1 MAKQEYG
8 YEQILA
14 ELKSRQFRP
23 IYFLMGD
30 EPYYIDLL
38 TDYIT
43 ENVLTPDE
51 REFNQTVL
59 YGKDVD
65 INAVIDAAKRY
76 PMMSEYQVVV
86 VKEAQHI
93 KNMDNL
99 LYYLQKPLKSTIL
112 VFNYKNGTLDRR
124 KKLTSEIDRAGILFE
139 SKKIYD
145 NQVPAWIN
153 HYVHQKNI
161 AIDAK
166 AAMMLAEHL
175 GTDLSRIVNELDKL
189 LITKPADAKTITPEL
204 VETNV
209 GISKDFNNFE
219 LLNAVIQKDA
229 LKCNRIIQ
237 YFAQNPK
244 NNPLVVT
251 LTVLFNYFA
260 TLMLYH
266 YQSDRSA
273 DSLQRE
279 LGIRSFLIKD
289 YQQGARMYSA
299 SKTLQIIALIRECDA
314 KGKGLDNNT
323 TSTPQGDLLKEL
335 IYRILH

>member
-1 MAKQEYG
+1 MAKQEYS

-23 IYFLMGD
+23 IYFLMGE

-51 REFNQTVL
+51 REFNQTIM

-65 INAVIDAAKRY
+65 IDTIINTAKRF
-76 PMMSEYQVVV
+76 PMMSDYQVVV
-86 VKEAQHI
+86 VKEAQNI

-99 LYYLQKPLKSTIL
+99 MYYLQKPLKSTIL

-124 KKLTSEIDRAGILFE
+124 KKLTSEIDKAGILFE

-145 NQVPAWIN
+145 NQVAGWIN
-153 HYVHQKNI
+153 NYVRQKNI
-161 AIDAK
+161 SIDAK
-166 AAMMLAEHL
+166 ATMMLAEYL

-189 LITKPADAKTITPEL
+189 LITKPADAKSITPEL
-204 VETNV
+204 VEENI

-219 LLNAVIQKDA
+219 LLNAVIQKDV

-266 YQSDRSA
+266 YQSDRGT
-273 DSLQRE
+273 DTLQRE
-279 LGIRSFLIKD
+279 LGIRSFL
-289 YQQGARMYSA
+289 
-299 SKTLQIIALIRECDA
+299 
-314 KGKGLDNNT
+314 
-323 TSTPQGDLLKEL
+323 
-335 IYRILH
+335 

>member
-1 MAKQEYG
+1 MAKQEYS

-14 ELKSRQFRP
+14 ELKNRQFRP
-23 IYFLMGD
+23 VYFLMGE

-38 TDYIT
+38 TDYIL

-51 REFNQTVL
+51 REFNQTVM

-65 INAVIDAAKRY
+65 IDTVINSAKRF

-86 VKEAQHI
+86 VREAQNI

-99 LYYLQKPLKSTIL
+99 IYYLQKPLKSTIL

-124 KKLTSEIDRAGILFE
+124 KKITSEIDKAGILYE

-145 NQVPAWIN
+145 NQAAGWIN
-153 HYVHQKNI
+153 NYVRQKNI
-161 AIDAK
+161 SIDAK
-166 AAMMLAEHL
+166 AAMMLAEYL

-189 LITKPADAKTITPEL
+189 LITKPADEKSISPEL
-204 VETNV
+204 VEKNI

-219 LLNAVIQKDA
+219 LLNALIQKDV

-266 YQSDRSA
+266 YQSDRGT
-273 DSLQRE
+273 DTLQRE

-289 YQQGARMYSA
+289 YQQGAQRYNPK
-299 SKTLQIIALIRECDA
+299 KTLEIISFIRECDA
-314 KGKGLDNNT
+314 KGKGIEN